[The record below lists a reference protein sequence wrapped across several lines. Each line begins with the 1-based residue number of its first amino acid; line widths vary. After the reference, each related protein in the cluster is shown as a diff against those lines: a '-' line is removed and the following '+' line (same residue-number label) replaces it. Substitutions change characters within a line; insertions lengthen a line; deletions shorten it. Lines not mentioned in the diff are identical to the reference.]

1 MSDANGRQLA
11 FEIMTQNPAQER
23 IALAYQR
30 SLNLIGV
37 AMGIRSVDD
46 GQYQA
51 RSNSFDYDMI
61 IRSLPSS
68 LSPGM
73 EQLNRWNSLSRD
85 AQGSFN
91 YAGAANPDIDRMIEA
106 LLQAR
111 STEDFQAAVRAY
123 DRLLVAGHYIIPLYY
138 IGAQWV
144 ARWKYID
151 RPDMTPISGNQKQT
165 WWDARAQ

>member
-1 MSDANGRQLA
+1 
-11 FEIMTQNPAQER
+11 MTQNPAQER

-73 EQLNRWNSLSRD
+73 EQAQPLEFALTRCAGQLQLCGCRQSR
-85 AQGSFN
+85 
-91 YAGAANPDIDRMIEA
+91 Y
-106 LLQAR
+106 
-111 STEDFQAAVRAY
+111 
-123 DRLLVAGHYIIPLYY
+123 
-138 IGAQWV
+138 
-144 ARWKYID
+144 
-151 RPDMTPISGNQKQT
+151 
-165 WWDARAQ
+165 